1 MQSASCSVLN
11 YRTLVDRVV
20 GGSMNDFDAVPRYD
34 RRAACTVLVESF
46 AEAPTHT
53 PSIDGIAV
61 QQRIAMLP
69 FEAWRDAATAR
80 IEARVAHY
88 LDQLPQQTPL
98 RAPIAQALSGGKR
111 FRALLAL
118 ASCEALGGDAASA
131 LDAALALE
139 MVQAQSLILDDLPCM
154 DDADTRR
161 GQPALHRQYG
171 EPLALLAAATLL
183 SDAYVVLCSQ
193 QDAGMSLRVRT
204 LAEACGCRGIAHG
217 QAAELTAAQHDAA
230 AKTSPLIAASARL
243 GGLCAPISQTYQIE
257 ALGAFASNVGLA
269 YQLRDDA
276 LDGDADSAIALRDA
290 RLALDRALF
299 GLARAGLDTPMLR
312 ALARYAVL
320 RAR

>member
-1 MQSASCSVLN
+1 MPA
-11 YRTLVDRVV
+11 DRVI
-20 GGSMNDFDAVPRYD
+20 GNHMNDFDRVPRYD
-34 RRAACTVLVESF
+34 RRAACTVLVEAF
-46 AEAPTHT
+46 AEAPTPT
-53 PSIDGIAV
+53 MAV
-61 QQRIAMLP
+61 DAVAANRRIAMQP
-69 FEAWRDAATAR
+69 FETWRDAAIAR
-80 IEARVAHY
+80 IEARVTRY
-88 LDQLPQQTPL
+88 LDQLPEHTPL

-183 SDAYVVLCSQ
+183 SDAYVVLCAQ
-193 QDAGMSLRVRT
+193 QDASMPQRLRT

-217 QAAELTAAQHDAA
+217 QAAEFTAAQHDAA

-243 GGLCAPISQTYQIE
+243 GGLCASISQTYQIE
-257 ALGAFASNVGLA
+257 ALGAFASEVGLA

-299 GLARAGLDTPMLR
+299 SLARAGLDTPMLR

-320 RAR
+320 RPR